1 MSSHPF
7 PHLADGVTSTV
18 ENVDGNALAGP
29 LSALFAADLTT
40 ALVMCRHCGDEAPL
54 ATAVV
59 ERDDTADI
67 VICRGCTHT
76 LFTLHH
82 SPAGLRL
89 EVAGLAALASP
100 SPSPAPSHG

>member
-40 ALVMCRHCGDEAPL
+40 ALVTCRHCGDEAQL

-59 ERDDTADI
+59 ERDATSDI

-89 EVAGLAALASP
+89 DIAGLAAM
-100 SPSPAPSHG
+100 PAARNI

>member
-18 ENVDGNALAGP
+18 ENVDGNAQ
-29 LSALFAADLTT
+29 
-40 ALVMCRHCGDEAPL
+40 L

-59 ERDDTADI
+59 ERDATSDI

-89 EVAGLAALASP
+89 DIAGLAAMA
-100 SPSPAPSHG
+100 AARNI

>member
-29 LSALFAADLTT
+29 LSALFAADVTT
-40 ALVMCRHCGDEAPL
+40 ALVTCRHCGDEAPL

-76 LFTLHH
+76 LFTLRH

-89 EVAGLAALASP
+89 DLAGLAALASP
-100 SPSPAPSHG
+100 HPAEANA